1 MKEYHLI
8 KTLSKCGSS
17 LDTIYNL
24 TKTPSTVKFMAVV
37 IVVEKK
43 ILLRET
49 HLIGRDSASPL
60 EGRRLVVAEGAVFF
74 VNTSLFSR
82 DEATLYEGVSVGR
95 SVRPCVTCF
104 FFGLLG
110 ATYALYTALF

>member
-8 KTLSKCGSS
+8 KPLSKCGSS
-17 LDTIYNL
+17 LDTIYKL
-24 TKTPSTVKFMAVV
+24 TKTPSAVKFVAVWVV

-49 HLIGRDSASPL
+49 HLIGRDSASPV

-82 DEATLYEGVSVGR
+82 DESD
-95 SVRPCVTCF
+95 SI
-104 FFGLLG
+104 
-110 ATYALYTALF
+110 

>member
-1 MKEYHLI
+1 M
-8 KTLSKCGSS
+8 
-17 LDTIYNL
+17 
-24 TKTPSTVKFMAVV
+24 
-37 IVVEKK
+37 
-43 ILLRET
+43 
-49 HLIGRDSASPL
+49 IGRDSASPL

-110 ATYALYTALF
+110 ATHAVYTALF